1 MFCKESAYH
10 SVCIL
15 KQCWGAGGEWLD
27 TPWRGPLSARG
38 VGCSLDNILAICVIR
53 SRTEKPAGLVSS
65 QLCVQCRCP
74 LVAWGWLWWKNL
86 HQGKWHHA
94 MNEGLCSW
102 RDNCE
107 TFFKDLFIYYLFSAA
122 PSLHCCAQGF
132 SNCNE
137 WVLLYSCSVR
147 ASHCDGFSCRA
158 WAWGAWATVVA
169 AHGLRCSMSRGI
181 F

>member
-107 TFFKDLFIYYLFSAA
+107 TFFKDLFIIYFPLHQVFIAVLRL
-122 PSLHCCAQGF
+122 SLIAMSGGY
-132 SNCNE
+132 SLVAV
-137 WVLLYSCSVR
+137 WGLLIVM
-147 ASHCDGFSCRA
+147 ASLVEHGLE
-158 WAWGAWATVVA
+158 
-169 AHGLRCSMSRGI
+169 AHGLQ
-181 F
+181 